1 MEEKKLCKFIKRSR
15 SVVVVFKVL
24 SKSLFYHLLAII
36 YANILR
42 ALDELLTDLI
52 ELIFDIKKLIL
63 ILFQSIKLFFLQL
76 QSNQLEMK

>member
-42 ALDELLTDLI
+42 ALDELLTDII
-52 ELIFDIKKLIL
+52 EVIFDINKTNLKIV
-63 ILFQSIKLFFLQL
+63 SINKTFFVQL

>member
-1 MEEKKLCKFIKRSR
+1 MCKFIKRSR

-42 ALDELLTDLI
+42 ALDELLTDII
-52 ELIFDIKKLIL
+52 EVIFDINKTNLKIV
-63 ILFQSIKLFFLQL
+63 SINKTFFVQL

>member
-1 MEEKKLCKFIKRSR
+1 MCKFIKRSR

-42 ALDELLTDLI
+42 ALDELLTDII
-52 ELIFDIKKLIL
+52 EVIFDKNKTYLKIV
-63 ILFQSIKLFFLQL
+63 SINKTFFLQL